1 MKKRAAISC
10 LILLMLVA
18 IAVVTA
24 CYQAET
30 TTAVVEDAY
39 EIKADERTTIK
50 VQSYTY
56 NGWRSPD
63 TVVAV
68 KWTYNGALLTITY
81 ESGRQEITAAQN
93 YLVEV
98 TYRDN

>member
-18 IAVVTA
+18 IAVLAA
-24 CYQAET
+24 CYPAET
-30 TTAVVEDAY
+30 ATAVVEDAY

-98 TYRDN
+98 IRGDN

>member
-1 MKKRAAISC
+1 MNKRAAISC
-10 LILLMLVA
+10 LIMLMLVA
-18 IAVVTA
+18 AVVLAA
-24 CYQAET
+24 CYQAAT
-30 TTAVVEDAY
+30 ATAVVEDAY

>member
-1 MKKRAAISC
+1 MKKKAAISC

-18 IAVVTA
+18 IAVLAA
-24 CYQAET
+24 CYQTGTA
-30 TTAVVEDAY
+30 TAVVDDAY

-63 TVVAV
+63 TVIAV

>member
-18 IAVVTA
+18 IAVVAA

-30 TTAVVEDAY
+30 ATAVVEDAY
-39 EIKADERTTIK
+39 EIRADERTTIK

>member
-10 LILLMLVA
+10 LILSMLVA
-18 IAVVTA
+18 IAVVAA

-30 TTAVVEDAY
+30 ATAVVEDAY

>member
-10 LILLMLVA
+10 LILFMLVA
-18 IAVVTA
+18 IAVVAA

-30 TTAVVEDAY
+30 ATAVVENAC

-98 TYRDN
+98 TYHDN

>member
-1 MKKRAAISC
+1 MKKRAAISY

-18 IAVVTA
+18 IAVLAA

-30 TTAVVEDAY
+30 ATAVVEDAY
-39 EIKADERTTIK
+39 EIRADERTTIK

>member
-1 MKKRAAISC
+1 MKKRAVISC

-18 IAVVTA
+18 AVVLAA
-24 CYQAET
+24 CYQSAT
-30 TTAVVEDAY
+30 ATAVVEDAY
-39 EIKADERTTIK
+39 EIKADEHTTIK

-68 KWTYNGALLTITY
+68 KWTHNGTLLTITY

-98 TYRDN
+98 IHGDN